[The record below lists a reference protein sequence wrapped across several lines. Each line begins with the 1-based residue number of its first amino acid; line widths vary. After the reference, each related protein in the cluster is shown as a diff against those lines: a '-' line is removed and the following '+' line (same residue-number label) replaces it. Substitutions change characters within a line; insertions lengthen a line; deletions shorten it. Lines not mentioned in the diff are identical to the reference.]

1 MGIKNTMKLNTD
13 HLKRCI
19 ETLKQSIQLLTQ
31 KKPDS
36 IEYEIYRNATVK
48 GYELTLE
55 TAGKLLKK
63 ALKPYFANPKE
74 VDQLVFKDIFRHAA
88 KHGLITIDEAT
99 RWFAYRDNRN
109 NTAHDYGI
117 GFAEDT
123 LKLLPTFV
131 EDAQRLKEALDH
143 AVT

>member
-1 MGIKNTMKLNTD
+1 MKLNTD

>member
-1 MGIKNTMKLNTD
+1 MTLNTD

-19 ETLKQSIQLLTQ
+19 DTLRQSLKLLQQ
-31 KKPDS
+31 KSPDT
-36 IEYEIYRNATVK
+36 IEYEIFRNATVK

-74 VDQLVFKDIFRHAA
+74 VDLLVFKDILRHAA
-88 KHGLITIDEAT
+88 KHGLLTIDEAT
-99 RWFAYRDNRN
+99 RWFVYRDNRN

-117 GFAEDT
+117 GFAEET
-123 LKLLPTFV
+123 LKLLPNFIN
-131 EDAQRLKEALDH
+131 DAQQLKERLDH
-143 AVT
+143 AST